1 MKKVYTLFFLLLFIS
16 ATLSAQINGTL
27 TYGGQNRSYILHIP
41 ASYTGQQ
48 AVPLVFVLHGFTQTA
63 AAMQAGSGFDAVSEA
78 SGWIV
83 VYANGVNNAWNTNS
97 GFPGGSTADDVGFLT
112 TLADTLSNNYNIDY
126 QRIYSC
132 GFSAGG
138 FMSHL
143 LGCSRADRFA
153 AVAGVSGTMSAAAET
168 ACQPSRP
175 VPVMQIHGTSDNVVN
190 YNGGFGGIGVEALVS
205 RWRSLNGC
213 TAAPQNSQVPDTVSS
228 DNSTVIRELSSGC
241 DGCAE
246 VELLKVE
253 SGGHTWPGTSSTLFG
268 LGTINRDIKAEIEIW
283 NFFQRF
289 SLAGC
294 NSIAVIPA
302 DEVKFFPNP
311 ALDNL
316 QITLKHD
323 VIDEVVVYNLTG
335 QQVLSL
341 SPQSAQAVV
350 NVSCLPAA
358 TYICKLR
365 SGNALRMLS
374 FVKK

>member
-1 MKKVYTLFFLLLFIS
+1 MRIVYTIIFLFVLL
-16 ATLSAQINGTL
+16 AGVVSAQINGTL
-27 TYGGQNRSYILHIP
+27 SYGGQNRTYILHVP

-48 AVPLVFVLHGFTQTA
+48 PVPLVFVLHGFTQTA
-63 AAMQAGSGFDAVSEA
+63 AAMQTGSAFDAVSEA

-112 TLADTLSNNYNIDY
+112 TLADSLSNSYNIDY

-143 LGCSRADRFA
+143 LACSRADRFA
-153 AVAGVSGTMSAAAET
+153 AVAGVSGTMSAAAEA

-175 VPVMQIHGTSDNVVN
+175 VPVMQIHGTSDNVVS
-190 YNGGFGGIGVEALVS
+190 YNGGFGGIGVDALIS

-213 TAAPQNSQVPDTVSS
+213 AAAPQVSQVPDTVST
-228 DNSTVIRELSSGC
+228 DNSTVSREQSLGC
-241 DGCAE
+241 NGCAE
-246 VELLKVE
+246 VELLKVQ

-268 LGTINRDIKAEIEIW
+268 LGTINRDIKAEVEIW

-302 DEVKFFPNP
+302 DEVTFFPNP
-311 ALDNL
+311 AQDKL
-316 QITLKHD
+316 QIALQRDLLDK
-323 VIDEVVVYNLTG
+323 VLFYSLTG
-335 QQVLSL
+335 QQVLSF
-341 SPQSAQAVV
+341 SPRSSRLDVDV
-350 NVSCLPAA
+350 RTLPAG
-358 TYICKLR
+358 TYICALQ
-365 SGNALRMLS
+365 SGNARRMIS
-374 FVKK
+374 FIKQ